1 MRTIILNKNW
11 RKIILWPKLK
21 LLRITNIQYPRLSI
35 IVEIFA
41 FARILP
47 FLSTHNRALGSKQT
61 TSFKFIFAFLGRCKA
76 ATFLTN
82 FVYPGPGIVE
92 TFLLQEYCHSFP
104 HTIGRWEASRLS
116 LHGQIQN
123 PRKHS
128 PIFNQTLVFWLLMS
142 EHQKILLRT

>member
-1 MRTIILNKNW
+1 MRTIILNQKLE
-11 RKIILWPKLK
+11 KKLK

-61 TSFKFIFAFLGRCKA
+61 TSFKVIFAFLGRCRA
-76 ATFLTN
+76 AFITN
-82 FVYPGPGIVE
+82 FLYPSPGIVE

-128 PIFNQTLVFWLLMS
+128 PIFNQTLVFW
-142 EHQKILLRT
+142 QKSCYL